1 MILLSVIRLKMSA
14 LISCRTLLFGYGMVM
29 DALVLGMMW
38 LWCNLFD
45 DRRCDVVLTLFVE
58 KLREE
63 VELGKGC
70 CGWRWLVY
78 RTLTEGII

>member
-1 MILLSVIRLKMSA
+1 
-14 LISCRTLLFGYGMVM
+14 M
-29 DALVLGMMW
+29 DALVLGMVW

-63 VELGKGC
+63 VGLGKYVAVG
-70 CGWRWLVY
+70 GGLF
-78 RTLTEGII
+78 IQP